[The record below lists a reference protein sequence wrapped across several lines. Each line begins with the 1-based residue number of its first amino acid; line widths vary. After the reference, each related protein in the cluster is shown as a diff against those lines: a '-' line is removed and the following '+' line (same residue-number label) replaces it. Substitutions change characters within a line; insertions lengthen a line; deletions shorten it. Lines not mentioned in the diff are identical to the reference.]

1 MAKKTAAKKTVK
13 ELVEEVKDE
22 GIDVEVV
29 TEEPKE
35 EVDLK
40 KKDII
45 VHETGQ
51 LGYMDDDNNFVPV

>member
-1 MAKKTAAKKTVK
+1 MAKKADKKTIEEV
-13 ELVEEVKDE
+13 VEEVKDE
-22 GIDVEVV
+22 GIKAEVV